1 MTELL
6 IRDSFKM
13 WLIGKTKRILHQE
26 RRQRKREKEKKIEQD
41 MRWNTSL
48 SIGTQVLAG
57 VILLRKYTVIRL
69 T

>member
-1 MTELL
+1 
-6 IRDSFKM
+6 M
-13 WLIGKTKRILHQE
+13 WLIGKTKLSRNTKKKE
-26 RRQRKREKEKKIEQD
+26 RERKIEKIWED
-41 MRWNTSL
+41 MEEGTPL